1 MGTASVYSGI
11 VAGVSG
17 TWDYGALLME
27 ISWISTAVQIFPAD
41 TDDGLGIL
49 CPPLSLTLPLTTLSE
64 LGFPAWN
71 EVNPTITFVLADDLY
86 TDNSAI
92 LIWRRCPSH
101 QQPAWLEFCFVL

>member
-1 MGTASVYSGI
+1 
-11 VAGVSG
+11 
-17 TWDYGALLME
+17 ME

-86 TDNSAI
+86 TDNSGHFNLAPVPEPSTAGVVGV
-92 LIWRRCPSH
+92 LLCALAGVVRRRR
-101 QQPAWLEFCFVL
+101 VTTVV